1 MIVART
7 FVFFA
12 SLLTFLLS
20 FASTGRAD
28 SASLEA
34 EVRKRAKAVENEIIV
49 LRRDIHQYP
58 ELGDQETR
66 TSKLVANYLRNLKLE
81 VRTGVARTGVVGIL
95 KGGKPGRTVALRA
108 DMDALPVQ
116 EPAGL
121 PFASKEMGNYHG
133 KMVPV
138 MHACGHDTHTAM
150 LLAAAKVLAG
160 MKDDLPGTVI
170 FIFQP
175 AEEGPSSFDPTSGRS
190 WGAKLMLEEGLFND
204 TKPDAV
210 FGLHVFP
217 GRSGEIAYRSGATT
231 ASSDNLEIT
240 VTGKQGHGGMPWNT
254 VDSITTSATIISGL
268 QTVVSRKANLTESP
282 LVVTIGTINGGT
294 APNIVAETVYM
305 TGTVRAYDEKVREQ
319 TRRDIRLAV
328 EKIAESA
335 GAKAT
340 VSITKNY
347 DTSINDEKL
356 TAQMAP
362 VLKRAA
368 DGKVTTVPLVGASED
383 FSCYARA
390 TPGLFVFLGVT
401 PHGQDPAKAAPN
413 HSPDFFVDESALVV
427 GTRTMASLAVNFL
440 SEAPKE

>member
-7 FVFFA
+7 FLFFA
-12 SLLTFLLS
+12 SVLTLLLS

-34 EVRKRAKAVENEIIV
+34 EVRKRAKAVEKELIV
-49 LRRDIHQYP
+49 LRRDIHQHP

-66 TSKLVANYLRNLKLE
+66 TSKLVANYLRGLKLE

-95 KGGKPGRTVALRA
+95 KGGKPGRTVALCA

-150 LLAAAKVLAG
+150 LLATAKVLAG

-175 AEEGPSSFDPTSGRS
+175 AEEGPSLFNPNSGRS
-190 WGAKLMLEEGLFND
+190 WGAKLMLEEGLFKD

-217 GRSGEIAYRSGATT
+217 GRSGEIAYRPGATT

-240 VTGKQGHGGMPWNT
+240 VTGKQGHGGMPWNA

-294 APNIVAETVYM
+294 ARNIVAETVYM

-319 TRRDIRLAV
+319 ARRDIRLAV

-335 GAKAT
+335 ARRQPRRSRRIMT
-340 VSITKNY
+340 RRS
-347 DTSINDEKL
+347 
-356 TAQMAP
+356 
-362 VLKRAA
+362 
-368 DGKVTTVPLVGASED
+368 TTRS
-383 FSCYARA
+383 
-390 TPGLFVFLGVT
+390 
-401 PHGQDPAKAAPN
+401 
-413 HSPDFFVDESALVV
+413 
-427 GTRTMASLAVNFL
+427 
-440 SEAPKE
+440 

>member
-1 MIVART
+1 
-7 FVFFA
+7 
-12 SLLTFLLS
+12 
-20 FASTGRAD
+20 
-28 SASLEA
+28 
-34 EVRKRAKAVENEIIV
+34 
-49 LRRDIHQYP
+49 
-58 ELGDQETR
+58 
-66 TSKLVANYLRNLKLE
+66 
-81 VRTGVARTGVVGIL
+81 
-95 KGGKPGRTVALRA
+95 
-108 DMDALPVQ
+108 
-116 EPAGL
+116 
-121 PFASKEMGNYHG
+121 
-133 KMVPV
+133 
-138 MHACGHDTHTAM
+138 
-150 LLAAAKVLAG
+150 
-160 MKDDLPGTVI
+160 
-170 FIFQP
+170 
-175 AEEGPSSFDPTSGRS
+175 
-190 WGAKLMLEEGLFND
+190 MLEEGLFKD

-217 GRSGEIAYRSGATT
+217 GRSGEIAYRPGATT

-240 VTGKQGHGGMPWNT
+240 VTGKQGHGGMPWNA

-294 APNIVAETVYM
+294 ARNIVAETVYM

-319 TRRDIRLAV
+319 ARRDIRLAV

-340 VSITKNY
+340 ASITKNY

-368 DGKVTTVPLVGASED
+368 DGNVTTIPMLGASED

-401 PHGQDPAKAAPN
+401 PHDQDPAKAAPN
-413 HSPDFFVDESALVV
+413 HSPNFFVDESALVV

-440 SEAPKE
+440 SESPQK

>member
-1 MIVART
+1 MKYAQS
-7 FVFFA
+7 FV
-12 SLLTFLLS
+12 S
-20 FASTGRAD
+20 FASVLTILLSLSGTVRAD

-34 EVRKRAKAVENEIIV
+34 EVRKRAKAVEDELIA
-49 LRRDIHQYP
+49 LRRDIHQHP

-66 TSKLVANYLRNLKLE
+66 TSKLVANYLRDLKLE

-121 PFASKEMGNYHG
+121 SFASKEIANYHG

-150 LLAAAKVLAG
+150 LLATAKVLVG
-160 MKDDLPGTVI
+160 MKDDLPGTVM

-175 AEEGPSSFDPTSGRS
+175 AEEGSSLFAPTSGRS
-190 WGAKLMLEEGLFND
+190 WGAKLMLEEGLFKD

-210 FGLHVFP
+210 FGLHVMP
-217 GRSGEIAYRSGATT
+217 GRSGEIAYRTGATT

-254 VDSITTSATIISGL
+254 VDSITTSATIISSL

-282 LVVTIGTINGGT
+282 LVVTIGTISGGT
-294 APNIVAETVYM
+294 APNIVAETVKM
-305 TGTVRAYDEKVREQ
+305 TGTIRAYDEKVREQ
-319 TRRDIRLAV
+319 ARRDIQLAV

-335 GAKAT
+335 GAKAA

-347 DTSINDEKL
+347 DTSVNDALL

-368 DGKVTTVPLVGASED
+368 EGKVATAPLVGASED
-383 FSCYARA
+383 FSFYARE

-401 PHGQDPAKAAPN
+401 PADQDLAKAAPN
-413 HSPDFFVDESALVV
+413 HSPNFFVDESALIV

-440 SEAPKE
+440 SEGPKK